1 VSRRA
6 INAAISPE
14 YSLSVIHDV
23 DLKNIL
29 CQVYANYRNLHL
41 RRPLSLFRGLQ
52 ATTTLDMSKKMTKQ
66 KFSQRKLRQI
76 GNMFDLEL
84 INAADPEE
92 LLGALLKYR
101 GSESEFSKDQSR
113 AFLAFVLKNFNFT
126 KSQIFQD
133 LFVLFMTYEKKAGFF
148 FEFGATNGIT
158 LSNSWLLEKS
168 YGWDGI
174 LAEPARCWHTE
185 LRANRTCKIDTNCVW
200 SKSGEQLE
208 FNEASSQELS
218 TINFFSGSDGHSSG
232 RQNGNKYMVET
243 ITLNDLLEK
252 HNAPREIDYLSIDTE
267 GSELTIL
274 SNFDFNKYNINLIT
288 VEHNFTDARNKIYD
302 LLSTNGYKR
311 LFAKF
316 SKFDDWYI
324 KV

>member
-1 VSRRA
+1 LGST
-6 INAAISPE
+6 
-14 YSLSVIHDV
+14 
-23 DLKNIL
+23 KG
-29 CQVYANYRNLHL
+29 
-41 RRPLSLFRGLQ
+41 F
-52 ATTTLDMSKKMTKQ
+52 LDMSKKMTKQ

-84 INAADPEE
+84 INAADPED

-101 GSESEFSKDQSR
+101 GSEAEFSKDQNR
-113 AFLAFVLKNFNFT
+113 AFLAFVLKNLNFS

-133 LFVLFMTYEKKAGFF
+133 LFALFMTHEKKGGFF
-148 FEFGATNGIT
+148 VEFGATDGVT

-185 LRANRTCKIDTNCVW
+185 LRANRTCKIETNCVW

-208 FNEASSQELS
+208 FNETSSQELS
-218 TINFFSGSDGHSSG
+218 TINVFSGSDGHSSD
-232 RQNGNKYMVET
+232 RQNGNKYLVET
-243 ITLNDLLEK
+243 ITLTELLEK

-274 SNFDFNKYNINLIT
+274 SNFDFKKYNINLIT

-311 LFAKF
+311 FFAKF